1 MSIQLATSNDL
12 EWINNQYDSIGFV
25 RSDLKRDKVAIIT
38 YNNEYAGVGRLV
50 QIDEDTLEMGGIFI
64 LPQFRGLQLAGEL
77 VLFLVE
83 TAKKSQIQNVYCLPF
98 EELENFYKKY
108 GYTEVN
114 TTKEAVHPIILKN
127 IIGVWRITINTFY
140 SSNCKCNKKYILNR
154 FSISTPNRS

>member
-108 GYTEVN
+108 GYT
-114 TTKEAVHPIILKN
+114 
-127 IIGVWRITINTFY
+127 
-140 SSNCKCNKKYILNR
+140 
-154 FSISTPNRS
+154 

>member
-12 EWINNQYDSIGFV
+12 KWINNQYESIGFV
-25 RSDLKRDKVAIIT
+25 QSDLERDKVAIIT

-50 QIDEDTLEMGGIFI
+50 QLDENTLEMGGIFI

-83 TAKKSQIQNVYCLPF
+83 TAKKSQVENVYCLPF

-108 GYTEVN
+108 GFTEVDAA
-114 TTKEAVHPIILKN
+114 KVVVHPIILE
-127 IIGVWRITINTFY
+127 
-140 SSNCKCNKKYILNR
+140 KYNWCLEHYDKHVLL
-154 FSISTPNRS
+154 FKL

>member
-12 EWINNQYDSIGFV
+12 EWINNQYESIGFV
-25 RSDLKRDKVAIIT
+25 RSDLKRDTIAIIT

-64 LPQFRGLQLAGEL
+64 LPKFRGLQLAGEL
-77 VLFLVE
+77 VSFLVE
-83 TAKKSQIQNVYCLPF
+83 TAKKSQTQNINCLPF

-114 TTKEAVHPIILKN
+114 TTKDVFHPIILK
-127 IIGVWRITINTFY
+127 
-140 SSNCKCNKKYILNR
+140 KYKWCLDNYDKNVLL
-154 FSISTPNRS
+154 FKL